1 MLVSIEEC
9 VSDMREVS
17 NFILGCHTAGLQDL
31 DVGRVEFLPIAWHS
45 CLRSDFDN
53 VDLRLEAI
61 SLTSTPKI
69 RHFSNSA
76 LTDILF
82 YTSPLYCQTIIDTTT
97 SEMNRILSLYRAR
110 NPAFRGGVSL
120 IGHSLGSCILFD
132 MLANQSK
139 CVNNYRRNRVL
150 PLLPCEIIWNDHK

>member
-1 MLVSIEEC
+1 MLGIGERSNMLVSIEEC
-9 VSDMREVS
+9 VSDMRQVS
-17 NFILGCHTAGLQDL
+17 NFILGCNSPGLQGL
-31 DVGRVEFLPIAWHS
+31 EAGRVEFLPIAWHT

-53 VDLRLEAI
+53 VDHRLSAI
-61 SLTSTPKI
+61 SLSSTPKI

-82 YTSPLYCQTIIDTTT
+82 YTSPVYCQTIIDTTS

-110 NPAFRGGVSL
+110 NPEFLGSVSL

-132 MLANQSK
+132 LLANQTK
-139 CVNNYRRNRVL
+139 
-150 PLLPCEIIWNDHK
+150 

>member
-9 VSDMREVS
+9 VSDMRQVS
-17 NFILGCHTAGLQDL
+17 NIILGCNAAGLQNL
-31 DVGRVEFLPIAWHS
+31 EVGRVEYLPVAWHT
-45 CLRSDFDN
+45 CLRTDFDN
-53 VDLRLEAI
+53 VDHRLDAI

-82 YTSPLYCQTIIDTTT
+82 YTSPVYCQTIINTTA
-97 SEMNRILSLYRAR
+97 SEMNRLLSLYRAR
-110 NPAFRGGVSL
+110 NPEFRGRVSL

-132 MLANQSK
+132 ILANQTRYVSSLK
-139 CVNNYRRNRVL
+139 
-150 PLLPCEIIWNDHK
+150 